1 MLWAATLCF
10 LLVSARGVLAGLWLG
25 GTSPYIEGVPIFLY
39 SNSTSLNNVDTSAE
53 YPDIRE
59 LIPSTNQTVS
69 SNGLTGLL
77 YDRGYSCVQNPP
89 EALPG
94 LPAPFNNGTKIA
106 LIRIGQCSLVQKVL
120 LAQYDNANATII
132 YINGEFDSETNQ
144 LMDIPPGNITIPT
157 FLVGGADGLMYLN
170 AIKTLSHYNNSLP
183 NNVTV
188 DKALKVTMYPAVGVF
203 PNTWEFTLIIVVSL
217 LAASFIVSVILHWH
231 LWRVRRR
238 QRALIEQGIV
248 LTQTSASIIPQD
260 KTLIDPSQL
269 EIFPARI
276 VGDDDHESQPPTEE
290 AETNADMTERRLSR
304 RVSLL
309 SVRSNRSTRSAHALE
324 NAEAL
329 AACSEGDLPQAAK
342 AALMIPAE
350 GDDQAKDAD
359 DQEENKPDL
368 STNNNNEREVSP
380 PNVNV
385 LNSTNIAQSQPDAMC
400 VICLDD
406 FDKGE
411 KVRRLPCGHEFHCE
425 CIDPWLTVKSA
436 SCPLCKHDC
445 SLSVPRTESN
455 ENSQTPQLPP
465 QAAASNSRFQSF
477 FSLTPT
483 SSPSS
488 FGPTITADNAAEFSQ
503 SWMARSLPRNM
514 RRQLE
519 AASAAI
525 NGPTMELPA
534 RMTGNPNPPVQ
545 NRDLEANSSQEG
557 PPNRLARV
565 KGQVG

>member
-1 MLWAATLCF
+1 
-10 LLVSARGVLAGLWLG
+10 
-25 GTSPYIEGVPIFLY
+25 
-39 SNSTSLNNVDTSAE
+39 
-53 YPDIRE
+53 
-59 LIPSTNQTVS
+59 
-69 SNGLTGLL
+69 
-77 YDRGYSCVQNPP
+77 
-89 EALPG
+89 
-94 LPAPFNNGTKIA
+94 
-106 LIRIGQCSLVQKVL
+106 
-120 LAQYDNANATII
+120 
-132 YINGEFDSETNQ
+132 
-144 LMDIPPGNITIPT
+144 MDIPPGNITIPT
-157 FLVGGADGLMYLN
+157 FLVGGTDGLMYLN
-170 AIKTLSHYNNSLP
+170 AIKFLSRYNSSLP

-188 DKALKVTMYPAVGVF
+188 EKALKVTMYPAVGVF

-238 QRALIEQGIV
+238 QRALLEQGIL
-248 LTQTSASIIPQD
+248 LTQTNTSIVPQD

-276 VGDDDHESQPPTEE
+276 VGDDDSGLQLPKVE
-290 AETNADMTERRLSR
+290 AEANADKTERRLSR

-329 AACSEGDLPQAAK
+329 AASSEGELPQAAK
-342 AALMIPAE
+342 AALIKPAK

-368 STNNNNEREVSP
+368 STNNNNNEREASL

-406 FDKGE
+406 FDIGE

-425 CIDPWLTVKSA
+425 CIDPWLTIKSA

-445 SLSVPRTESN
+445 SLNVPRAEST
-455 ENSQTPQLPP
+455 ENSQTPQVAAP
-465 QAAASNSRFQSF
+465 AASNSRFQGF

-503 SWMARSLPRNM
+503 TWMARSLPRNM

-534 RMTGNPNPPVQ
+534 RMTGNPSPPVQ

-557 PPNRLARV
+557 PRLARSLPRYWRTRE
-565 KGQVG
+565 